1 MPTQLTRFGID
12 RNSAILSIAC
22 MEGYFTLEFVFAT
35 EKIFFRTTVL
45 LGGSSVATH
54 PINFVNN
61 FVHYVSLFRALSC
74 VFQVLLLLTT
84 CRLCE

>member
-1 MPTQLTRFGID
+1 MHGGLFYSRIGFCYRED
-12 RNSAILSIAC
+12 
-22 MEGYFTLEFVFAT
+22 
-35 EKIFFRTTVL
+35 FFRTTVL

-84 CRLCE
+84 CRLCVWGAKCKIS